1 MKILIVVTAFL
12 FAASANAGDKPADT
26 NLPQQ
31 AQHISCE
38 ELKASGESH
47 ELLAQRG
54 CCSWHK
60 GVCGCSNGRVTCCD
74 GTTSP
79 SCTCAKDDPLATN

>member
-1 MKILIVVTAFL
+1 MLKRFMAAGFVWVVMHAFVG
-12 FAASANAGDKPADT
+12 SAGAVPEPPSK
-26 NLPQQ
+26 
-31 AQHISCE
+31 
-38 ELKASGESH
+38 
-47 ELLAQRG
+47 RG

-79 SCTCAKDDPLATN
+79 SCTC